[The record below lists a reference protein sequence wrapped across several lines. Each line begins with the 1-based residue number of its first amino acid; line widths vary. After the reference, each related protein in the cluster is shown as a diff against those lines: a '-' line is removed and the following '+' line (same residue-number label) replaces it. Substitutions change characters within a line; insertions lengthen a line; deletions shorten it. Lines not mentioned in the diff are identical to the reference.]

1 MTDQITKYE
10 RVALDAIT
18 SGKGMGQ
25 MLRELPASTPREE
38 LQKYAKAYDQA
49 RQ

>member
-1 MTDQITKYE
+1 MTEITKYE
-10 RVALDAIT
+10 LGVLDVII

-25 MLRELPASTPREE
+25 MLRELPAWTSSEE
-38 LQKYAKAYDQA
+38 LQKYAMAYDQA